1 MGSERMPRP
10 REVGP
15 GEIVSTKLSLR
26 DAQLLRELAKREGLS
41 VSHLLRKI
49 VLEYLQRMGVAPE
62 APAGADPQQP
72 QPDPLTLLEVE
83 DLRSAVSRLEKQ
95 VERLEAMAKPLLV
108 GRSGPRVLRGSD
120 LELMD
125 RVQRGVF
132 RLRREWYELKRW
144 WARLNRESQLPLDDV
159 KGRLID
165 LHGRIRSVERA
176 L

>member
-1 MGSERMPRP
+1 
-10 REVGP
+10 
-15 GEIVSTKLSLR
+15 
-26 DAQLLRELAKREGLS
+26 
-41 VSHLLRKI
+41 
-49 VLEYLQRMGVAPE
+49 
-62 APAGADPQQP
+62 
-72 QPDPLTLLEVE
+72 
-83 DLRSAVSRLEKQ
+83 
-95 VERLEAMAKPLLV
+95 MAKPLLV

>member
-1 MGSERMPRP
+1 LEDR
-10 REVGP
+10 V
-15 GEIVSTKLSLR
+15 IVPIVLTSRL
-26 DAQLLRELAKREGLS
+26 KREAERLVQAKGLS
-41 VSHLLRKI
+41 SLSALIRMLLEDYI
-49 VLEYLQRMGVAPE
+49 QQASGSAPGVE
-62 APAGADPQQP
+62 NGGNDPP

-83 DLRSAVSRLEKQ
+83 DLKDAVSRLEKQ

-132 RLRREWYELKRW
+132 RLRKEWYELKRW
-144 WARLNRESQLPLDDV
+144 WARLSRESGLPLDEE
-159 KGRLID
+159 KGKLIN
-165 LHGRIRSVERA
+165 LHGRIKGVEKA

>member
-1 MGSERMPRP
+1 MPRP
-10 REVGP
+10 RELEDRV
-15 GEIVSTKLSLR
+15 IVPIVLTSRL
-26 DAQLLRELAKREGLS
+26 KREAERLVQAKGLS
-41 VSHLLRKI
+41 SLSALIRMLLEDYI
-49 VLEYLQRMGVAPE
+49 QQASGSAPGVE
-62 APAGADPQQP
+62 NGGNDPP

-83 DLRSAVSRLEKQ
+83 DLKDAVSRLEKQ

-132 RLRREWYELKRW
+132 RLRKEWYELKRW
-144 WARLNRESQLPLDDV
+144 WARLSRESGLPLDEE
-159 KGRLID
+159 KGKLIN
-165 LHGRIRSVERA
+165 LHGRIKGVEKA

>member
-1 MGSERMPRP
+1 LKETGVTLSAHVP
-10 REVGP
+10 
-15 GEIVSTKLSLR
+15 LSLKQR
-26 DAQLLRELAKREGLS
+26 VEEIANARGLS
-41 VSHLLRKI
+41 TSDI
-49 VLEYLQRMGVAPE
+49 VRQALEEYLQRMGELPASNPGSDPPAP
-62 APAGADPQQP
+62 P

-132 RLRREWYELKRW
+132 RLRKEWYELKRW
-144 WARLNRESQLPLDDV
+144 WARLSRESGLPLNEE
-159 KGRLID
+159 KGKLIN
-165 LHGRIRSVERA
+165 LHGRIRDVEKA

>member
-1 MGSERMPRP
+1 
-10 REVGP
+10 
-15 GEIVSTKLSLR
+15 
-26 DAQLLRELAKREGLS
+26 
-41 VSHLLRKI
+41 
-49 VLEYLQRMGVAPE
+49 GVAPE

-108 GRSGPRVLRGSD
+108 GRSGGPRVLRGSD

-125 RVQRGVF
+125 RVQRGVY
-132 RLRREWYELKRW
+132 RLRREWYEQKRW
-144 WARLNRESQLPLDDV
+144 WARLNREIPLDDV
-159 KGRLID
+159 KEKLIN
-165 LHGRIRSVERA
+165 LHGRISGVERA

>member
-1 MGSERMPRP
+1 MPRP
-10 REVGP
+10 RELEDRV
-15 GEIVSTKLSLR
+15 IVPIVLTSRL
-26 DAQLLRELAKREGLS
+26 KREAERLVQAKGLS
-41 VSHLLRKI
+41 SLSALIRMLLEDYI
-49 VLEYLQRMGVAPE
+49 QQASGSAPGVE
-62 APAGADPQQP
+62 NGGNDPP

-120 LELMD
+120 LELME

-132 RLRREWYELKRW
+132 RLRKEWYELKRW
-144 WARLNRESQLPLDDV
+144 WARLSRESGLPLDEE
-159 KGRLID
+159 KGKLIN
-165 LHGRIRSVERA
+165 LHGRIKGVEKA

>member
-1 MGSERMPRP
+1 MPRP
-10 REVGP
+10 RELEDRV
-15 GEIVSTKLSLR
+15 IVPIVLTSRL
-26 DAQLLRELAKREGLS
+26 KREAERLVQAKGLPS
-41 VSHLLRKI
+41 LSALIRMLLEDYIRQAS
-49 VLEYLQRMGVAPE
+49 ESAPHAE
-62 APAGADPQQP
+62 NGGNDPP

-125 RVQRGVF
+125 KVQRGVF
-132 RLRREWYELKRW
+132 RLRKEWYELKRW
-144 WARLNRESQLPLDDV
+144 WARLSRESGLPLNEE
-159 KGRLID
+159 KGKLIN
-165 LHGRIRSVERA
+165 LHGRIREVEKA

>member
-49 VLEYLQRMGVAPE
+49 VLEYLQRMGVAQE
-62 APAGADPQQP
+62 ASAAGADPQ